1 MNRKMRAN
9 LNNKVARE
17 RKSRREQKLCDR
29 CGEDFKNHVEVP
41 VVVLGI
47 IPLPETEGRPP
58 GVTLQ

>member
-17 RKSRREQKLCDR
+17 KKTRREQKLCDR
-29 CGEDFKNHVEVP
+29 CGEDFQDHVP
-41 VVVLGI
+41 VVLLGVAL
-47 IPLPETEGRPP
+47 PLPDKEEHPT